1 MKIEDLKVG
10 RVYRAK
16 RPRVVHTLGGS
27 YINDRQIL
35 DISPFEETIQYDS
48 PKVGFGSRYPV
59 ISVEKFLKWA
69 AKDITDDLPLT
80 YGITNPEEH
89 YITCEKKNYRGDV
102 IKTFKA
108 FDLPTELITLC
119 FEIKSTVS
127 DFKSPNGHNLVGDVN
142 YYVMPSDTFKQLEK
156 LGLLD
161 EVPPHIGFI
170 TAHEGRYSKL
180 RLITKKAATKVTPAV
195 DKYMLAWSAVKGRY
209 INSSV
214 SNKKV
219 NSAAIVECKGF
230 KVRERQI

>member
-1 MKIEDLKVG
+1 MKLLLK
-10 RVYRAK
+10 
-16 RPRVVHTLGGS
+16 
-27 YINDRQIL
+27 
-35 DISPFEETIQYDS
+35 
-48 PKVGFGSRYPV
+48 
-59 ISVEKFLKWA
+59 
-69 AKDITDDLPLT
+69 
-80 YGITNPEEH
+80 EEH

-108 FDLPTELITLC
+108 FDLPTELITMC

-142 YYVMPSDTFKQLEK
+142 YYVVPSDTFKQLEK

>member
-1 MKIEDLKVG
+1 MKK
-10 RVYRAK
+10 
-16 RPRVVHTLGGS
+16 S
-27 YINDRQIL
+27 YQ
-35 DISPFEETIQYDS
+35 
-48 PKVGFGSRYPV
+48 V
-59 ISVEKFLKWA
+59 LKWTA
-69 AKDITDDLPLT
+69 EVREKELQCL
-80 YGITNPEEH
+80 EE
-89 YITCEKKNYRGDV
+89 V
-102 IKTFKA
+102 
-108 FDLPTELITLC
+108 ELLDNHDPAVE
-119 FEIKSTVS
+119 FES

>member
-1 MKIEDLKVG
+1 M
-10 RVYRAK
+10 YT
-16 RPRVVHTLGGS
+16 H
-27 YINDRQIL
+27 
-35 DISPFEETIQYDS
+35 
-48 PKVGFGSRYPV
+48 
-59 ISVEKFLKWA
+59 WA
-69 AKDITDDLPLT
+69 AAI
-80 YGITNPEEH
+80 
-89 YITCEKKNYRGDV
+89 
-102 IKTFKA
+102 
-108 FDLPTELITLC
+108 
-119 FEIKSTVS
+119 S
-127 DFKSPNGHNLVGDVN
+127 
-142 YYVMPSDTFKQLEK
+142 QLEK

>member
-1 MKIEDLKVG
+1 MYKVCE
-10 RVYRAK
+10 
-16 RPRVVHTLGGS
+16 S
-27 YINDRQIL
+27 
-35 DISPFEETIQYDS
+35 FM
-48 PKVGFGSRYPV
+48 
-59 ISVEKFLKWA
+59 
-69 AKDITDDLPLT
+69 LPPIT
-80 YGITNPEEH
+80 YGVTNPEEH

-108 FDLPTELITLC
+108 FDLPTELITIC

>member
-1 MKIEDLKVG
+1 MKSDIVLRIEKALKEYTPSKIDGVRIATARG
-10 RVYRAK
+10 
-16 RPRVVHTLGGS
+16 
-27 YINDRQIL
+27 IL
-35 DISPFEETIQYDS
+35 TAYEIAVKNGLSEAG
-48 PKVGFGSRYPV
+48 KVDCIKVCESFM
-59 ISVEKFLKWA
+59 
-69 AKDITDDLPLT
+69 LPPIT

-180 RLITKKAATKVTPAV
+180 RLITKKQQRR
-195 DKYMLAWSAVKGRY
+195 LHLLL
-209 INSSV
+209 IN
-214 SNKKV
+214 
-219 NSAAIVECKGF
+219 ICWHG
-230 KVRERQI
+230 QQ

>member
-1 MKIEDLKVG
+1 MLTKILEYKA
-10 RVYRAK
+10 REI
-16 RPRVVHTLGGS
+16 GS
-27 YINDRQIL
+27 IVQKIDRYYPSSQICHVCG
-35 DISPFEETIQYDS
+35 T
-48 PKVGFGSRYPV
+48 K
-59 ISVEKFLKWA
+59 
-69 AKDITDDLPLT
+69 
-80 YGITNPEEH
+80 NPE
-89 YITCEKKNYRGDV
+89 TKNLAVREW
-102 IKTFKA
+102 ICTKCKTSHDRDRKA
-108 FDLPTELITLC
+108 DIN
-119 FEIKSTVS
+119 
-127 DFKSPNGHNLVGDVN
+127 NGHNLVGDVN

-156 LGLLD
+156 LGLVD

>member
-35 DISPFEETIQYDS
+35 SISPFEETIQYD
-48 PKVGFGSRYPV
+48 
-59 ISVEKFLKWA
+59 
-69 AKDITDDLPLT
+69 
-80 YGITNPEEH
+80 
-89 YITCEKKNYRGDV
+89 
-102 IKTFKA
+102 
-108 FDLPTELITLC
+108 
-119 FEIKSTVS
+119 
-127 DFKSPNGHNLVGDVN
+127 
-142 YYVMPSDTFKQLEK
+142 
-156 LGLLD
+156 
-161 EVPPHIGFI
+161 
-170 TAHEGRYSKL
+170 
-180 RLITKKAATKVTPAV
+180 
-195 DKYMLAWSAVKGRY
+195 MLAWSAVKGRY

>member
-1 MKIEDLKVG
+1 MKSDIVLRIEKALKEYTPSKIDGVRIATARG
-10 RVYRAK
+10 
-16 RPRVVHTLGGS
+16 
-27 YINDRQIL
+27 IL
-35 DISPFEETIQYDS
+35 TAYEIAVLNGLSEAG
-48 PKVGFGSRYPV
+48 KVDCIKVCES
-59 ISVEKFLKWA
+59 FLLA
-69 AKDITDDLPLT
+69 PIT

-108 FDLPTELITLC
+108 FDLPTELITMC

>member
-1 MKIEDLKVG
+1 MKSDIVLRIEKALKEYTPSKIDGVRIATARG
-10 RVYRAK
+10 
-16 RPRVVHTLGGS
+16 
-27 YINDRQIL
+27 IL
-35 DISPFEETIQYDS
+35 TAYEIAVLNGLSEAG
-48 PKVGFGSRYPV
+48 KVDCIKVCESFMLPP
-59 ISVEKFLKWA
+59 
-69 AKDITDDLPLT
+69 ITC
-80 YGITNPEEH
+80 GITNPEEH

-108 FDLPTELITLC
+108 FDLPTELITMC

-127 DFKSPNGHNLVGDVN
+127 DFKSPNGHN
-142 YYVMPSDTFKQLEK
+142 
-156 LGLLD
+156 
-161 EVPPHIGFI
+161 IGFI